1 MKKSLSKWG
10 ILALFILVGLAGN
23 AEAAKIEKMNKKELQ
38 ALSET
43 QVQERLLLL
52 ESRVS
57 EIQAMDVASLPTAER
72 REVAKE
78 LREIKKQN
86 DFLSGG
92 VYLSVGAIIII
103 LLVLILLT

>member
-1 MKKSLSKWG
+1 MKKSIYKLG
-10 ILALFILVGLAGN
+10 VVALFLLIGLAEN

-38 ALSET
+38 ALSES
-43 QVQERLLLL
+43 QAQEQLQLL
-52 ESRVS
+52 EARLT
-57 EIQAMDVASLPTAER
+57 EIQAMDLASLPTAER

-86 DFLSGG
+86 EFLSGG